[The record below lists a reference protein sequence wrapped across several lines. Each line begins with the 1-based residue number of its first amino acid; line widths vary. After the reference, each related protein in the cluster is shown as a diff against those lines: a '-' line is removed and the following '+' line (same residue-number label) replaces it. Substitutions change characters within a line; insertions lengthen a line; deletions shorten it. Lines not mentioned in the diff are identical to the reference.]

1 VHGAAIVSKL
11 RGCRTPHKSGEV
23 CARTPP
29 KKKPVIRRAVK
40 EKIRFFCSFRLFCL
54 PILPSPPFWP
64 RIRDLLQLP
73 PPSLIW
79 GSIEVGDGVSLRYRR
94 FPFQFLLTF
103 LLIASF
109 SLAPV
114 VFTRFII
121 RYVFTPYLIILG
133 VRQLMVSFLLHY
145 RYFR

>member
-54 PILPSPPFWP
+54 PILPSPPFLAQNS
-64 RIRDLLQLP
+64 RSP
-73 PPSLIW
+73 PASPPFPNLGVDRGRRRCFASLS
-79 GSIEVGDGVSLRYRR
+79 SI
-94 FPFQFLLTF
+94 PFS
-103 LLIASF
+103 I
-109 SLAPV
+109 P
-114 VFTRFII
+114 
-121 RYVFTPYLIILG
+121 PYLPFNRLLFFG
-133 VRQLMVSFLLHY
+133 ACSFYTFHYQVRFYPLFNYSWGQAADGLFFAPL
-145 RYFR
+145 